1 MSSGAVSSYKTVAVD
16 GTVSLKTSE
25 CTQFAIVAEGQVE
38 EKPMPKK
45 TSLGKTALKVIL
57 ILLAVALGLAL
68 LIALFFFGMVFF
80 NKTDELKRIIKKF
93 RRLFKKNKR

>member
-1 MSSGAVSSYKTVAVD
+1 MP
-16 GTVSLKTSE
+16 KTS
-25 CTQFAIVAEGQVE
+25 V
-38 EKPMPKK
+38 
-45 TSLGKTALKVIL
+45 GKTILKVIL
-57 ILLAVALGLAL
+57 ILLAVVLGLAL

>member
-1 MSSGAVSSYKTVAVD
+1 MSSGAVSSYKTAAVD

-38 EKPMPKK
+38 EKPMPK
-45 TSLGKTALKVIL
+45 TSVGKTILKVIL
-57 ILLAVALGLAL
+57 ILLAVVLGLAL